1 MATLFEN
8 DQVNMDMLIE
18 KEGLVL
24 RTPSH
29 T

>member
-24 RTPSH
+24 RTESH